1 VIQERIARIIK
12 TVRASDVATYLVFE
26 PVDGARTQANAERVV
41 FLRER
46 FSVFAFVFAPFWLL
60 RHRLWL
66 GFLLW
71 LVLFIAIT
79 MIGNLLG
86 FGPFSALAAMYFP
99 AFIFGL
105 EGVNFR
111 ARKLMRNGYK
121 DAGVVIAEDL
131 ETAERRFFEAWKNAP
146 ASDGAKSDYPYAPN
160 AAPPAYPETKLAVA
174 SAEQNV
180 IGMFPTPG
188 QR

>member
-1 VIQERIARIIK
+1 M
-12 TVRASDVATYLVFE
+12 ATFLVFE
-26 PVDGARTQANAERVV
+26 PADGARTQANAERVV

-46 FSVFAFVFAPFWLL
+46 FSVWAFVFTPFWLL

-66 GFLLW
+66 GFLIW

-86 FGPFSALAAMYFP
+86 FGPFSALAAWYVP
-99 AFIFGL
+99 AIIFGL
-105 EGVNFR
+105 EGMNFR
-111 ARKLMRNGYK
+111 VRKLLRNGYR

-131 ETAERRFFEAWKNAP
+131 ETAEQRFFATWK
-146 ASDGAKSDYPYAPN
+146 DTQQKSDQPYAPS
-160 AAPPAYPETKLAVA
+160 AAPLAYPDTKTAVA

>member
-1 VIQERIARIIK
+1 L
-12 TVRASDVATYLVFE
+12 ATFLVFE
-26 PVDGARTQANAERVV
+26 PADGARTQANAERIV

-46 FSVFAFVFAPFWLL
+46 FSVWAFIFTPFWLL

-66 GFLLW
+66 GFAVW
-71 LVLFIAIT
+71 LALFIAIT
-79 MIGNLLG
+79 FAGNLLG
-86 FGPFSALAAMYFP
+86 FGPFAALAALYAP
-99 AFIFGL
+99 SFIFGL

-111 ARKLMRNGYK
+111 ARKLLRTGYR

-131 ETAERRFFEAWKNAP
+131 ETAELRFFETWKSSPANAP
-146 ASDGAKSDYPYAPN
+146 VKSDYPYAPN
-160 AAPPAYPETKLAVA
+160 AAPPAFPDTKLAVA
-174 SAEQNV
+174 STEQNV

>member
-1 VIQERIARIIK
+1 M
-12 TVRASDVATYLVFE
+12 ATYLVFE
-26 PVDGARTQANAERVV
+26 PADGVRTQANADRVV

-46 FSVFAFVFAPFWLL
+46 FAVFAFVFTPFWLL

-66 GFLLW
+66 GFLVW
-71 LVLFIAIT
+71 LALFVAIA

-86 FGPFSALAAMYFP
+86 FGPYSALAAMYFP
-99 AFIFGL
+99 AFLFGL
-105 EGVNFR
+105 EGVNLR
-111 ARKLMRNGYK
+111 ARKLMRKGYR

-131 ETAERRFFEAWKNAP
+131 ETAEHRFFETWKDAT
-146 ASDGAKSDYPYAPN
+146 ASEPVKSDFPYAPN
-160 AAPPAYPETKLAVA
+160 AAPLGFPDTKLAVA
-174 SAEQNV
+174 SAEQQV

>member
-1 VIQERIARIIK
+1 M
-12 TVRASDVATYLVFE
+12 
-26 PVDGARTQANAERVV
+26 QADAERVV

-46 FSVFAFVFAPFWLL
+46 FSAFAFVFTPLWLL

-66 GFLLW
+66 AFLVW
-71 LVLFIAIT
+71 LILFIAIT
-79 MIGNLLG
+79 MLGNLLG

-99 AFIFGL
+99 GFIFGL
-105 EGVNFR
+105 EGVNLR
-111 ARKLMRNGYK
+111 ARKLMRKGYR

-131 ETAERRFFEAWKNAP
+131 ETAERRFFETWKNAP
-146 ASDGAKSDYPYAPN
+146 VETPVKSDYPYAPN
-160 AAPPAYPETKLAVA
+160 TAPPAYPDTKLTAA
-174 SAEQNV
+174 STEQSV

>member
-1 VIQERIARIIK
+1 M
-12 TVRASDVATYLVFE
+12 ATYLVFE
-26 PVDGARTQANAERVV
+26 PADGARTQANAERVV

-46 FSVFAFVFAPFWLL
+46 FSVFAFVFTPFWLL

-71 LVLFIAIT
+71 LTLFIAIT
-79 MIGNLLG
+79 VLGSLLG
-86 FGPFSALAAMYFP
+86 FGAFSALAALYVP
-99 AFIFGL
+99 SFIFGL

-111 ARKLMRNGYK
+111 ARKLLRNGYRE
-121 DAGVVIAEDL
+121 AGVVIAEDL
-131 ETAERRFFEAWKNAP
+131 ETAELRFFESWKTAGTVPDAP
-146 ASDGAKSDYPYAPN
+146 MKSDHPYAPN
-160 AAPPAYPETKLAVA
+160 AAPPAYPHTKLALA
-174 SAEQNV
+174 STEQNV

>member
-1 VIQERIARIIK
+1 M
-12 TVRASDVATYLVFE
+12 ATYLVFE
-26 PVDGARTQANAERVV
+26 PADGARTQANAERVV

-46 FSVFAFVFAPFWLL
+46 FSVFAFVFTPFWLL

-71 LVLFIAIT
+71 LTLFIAIT
-79 MIGNLLG
+79 VLGSLLG
-86 FGPFSALAAMYFP
+86 FGAFSALAALYVP
-99 AFIFGL
+99 SFIFGL

-111 ARKLMRNGYK
+111 ARKLLRNGYRE
-121 DAGVVIAEDL
+121 AGVVIAEDL
-131 ETAERRFFEAWKNAP
+131 ETAELRFFETWKAAAP
-146 ASDGAKSDYPYAPN
+146 GASVKSDDPYRPET
-160 AAPPAYPETKLAVA
+160 APPAYPDTKLALA
-174 SAEQNV
+174 STEQNV

>member
-1 VIQERIARIIK
+1 M
-12 TVRASDVATYLVFE
+12 ATYLVFE
-26 PVDGARTQANAERVV
+26 PQDGGRTQANAERVV

-66 GFLLW
+66 GFAIW
-71 LVLFIAIT
+71 LVLFLAIGT
-79 MIGNLLG
+79 IGALLG
-86 FGPFSALAAMYFP
+86 FGPYTAIAAWYVP
-99 AFIFGL
+99 AILFGL

-111 ARKLMRNGYK
+111 ARKLLKKNR

-131 ETAERRFFEAWKNAP
+131 ETAERRFFETWKSAP
-146 ASDGAKSDYPYAPN
+146 VNSDTPYAPN
-160 AAPPAYPETKLAVA
+160 AAPPAYPDTKFAVA
-174 SAEQNV
+174 NTEQNV

>member
-1 VIQERIARIIK
+1 M
-12 TVRASDVATYLVFE
+12 ATFLVFE
-26 PVDGARTQANAERVV
+26 PADGARTQANAERVV
-41 FLRER
+41 FLREK
-46 FSVFAFVFAPFWLL
+46 FSMWAFVFTPFWLL

-71 LVLFIAIT
+71 LAAFALINIA
-79 MIGNLLG
+79 GSKLG
-86 FGPFSALAAMYFP
+86 FGPYASLAASFFP
-99 AFIFGL
+99 SLLFGMEAVSL
-105 EGVNFR
+105 R
-111 ARKLMRNGYK
+111 SRKLLRQGYR

-131 ETAERRFFEAWKNAP
+131 DSAELRFFETWKAAP
-146 ASDGAKSDYPYAPN
+146 AADAAKGYRSLASN
-160 AAPPAYPETKLAVA
+160 AASAYPDAKFAAA

>member
-1 VIQERIARIIK
+1 L
-12 TVRASDVATYLVFE
+12 ATYLAFE
-26 PVDGARTQANAERVV
+26 PADGARNQSNAERVV

-46 FSVFAFVFAPFWLL
+46 FSVFAFVFTPFWLL

-66 GFLLW
+66 GFLIW
-71 LVLFIAIT
+71 LVSFIAIT
-79 MIGNLLG
+79 VIGSRLG
-86 FGPFSALAAMYFP
+86 FGPYAALAAMYFP
-99 AFIFGL
+99 ALVFGF
-105 EGVNFR
+105 EGVNLR
-111 ARKLMRNGYK
+111 ARKLLRRGFR

-131 ETAERRFFEAWKNAP
+131 ETAERRFFENWKNASVP
-146 ASDGAKSDYPYAPN
+146 DPVKSDNPYAPN
-160 AAPPAYPETKLAVA
+160 AAPPAYPDTKLAAA

>member
-1 VIQERIARIIK
+1 M
-12 TVRASDVATYLVFE
+12 ATYLVFE
-26 PVDGARTQANAERVV
+26 PADGARTQSNAERVV

-46 FSVFAFVFAPFWLL
+46 FSVFAFVFTPFWLL

-66 GFLLW
+66 GFLIW
-71 LVLFIAIT
+71 LVLFAAIT
-79 MIGNLLG
+79 FVGSKLG
-86 FGPFSALAAMYFP
+86 FGPYAALAAMYFP
-99 AFIFGL
+99 SLLFGL
-105 EGVNFR
+105 EAANLR
-111 ARKLMRNGYK
+111 SRKLVRNGLR

-131 ETAERRFFEAWKNAP
+131 ETAERRFFESWKNAS
-146 ASDGAKSDYPYAPN
+146 ASGAVKSDNPYSPNVAP
-160 AAPPAYPETKLAVA
+160 AAYPDTKLAVA

>member
-1 VIQERIARIIK
+1 M
-12 TVRASDVATYLVFE
+12 ATYLVFE
-26 PVDGARTQANAERVV
+26 PADGMRTQQNAERVV
-41 FLRER
+41 FLREK
-46 FSVFAFVFAPFWLL
+46 FSAWAFVFTPFWLL

-66 GFLLW
+66 GFLVW

-86 FGPFSALAAMYFP
+86 FGPYSALAAMYFP

-105 EGVNFR
+105 EGVNLR
-111 ARKLMRNGYK
+111 ARKLMRKGYR
-121 DAGVVIAEDL
+121 DAAVVIAEDL
-131 ETAERRFFEAWKNAP
+131 ETAERRFFETWKNAP
-146 ASDGAKSDYPYAPN
+146 SEAPMKSDHPSAPN
-160 AAPPAYPETKLAVA
+160 ASPPAYPETKLAVA
-174 SAEQNV
+174 SAERNV

>member
-1 VIQERIARIIK
+1 M
-12 TVRASDVATYLVFE
+12 ATYLVFE
-26 PVDGARTQANAERVV
+26 PADGARTQANAERVV

-46 FSVFAFVFAPFWLL
+46 FSVFAFVFTPFWLL

-71 LVLFIAIT
+71 LFLFIVT
-79 MIGNLLG
+79 TVIGNLLG
-86 FGPFSALAAMYFP
+86 FGPFSALAALYFP
-99 AFIFGL
+99 SVIFGF
-105 EGVNFR
+105 EGVNLR
-111 ARKLMRNGYK
+111 ARKLMRNGYR

-131 ETAERRFFEAWKNAP
+131 ETAERRFFETWKSAP
-146 ASDGAKSDYPYAPN
+146 PPDGVKTDYPYAPN
-160 AAPPAYPETKLAVA
+160 AAPPAFPDTKLAVA
-174 SAEQNV
+174 STEQNV

>member
-1 VIQERIARIIK
+1 M
-12 TVRASDVATYLVFE
+12 ATFLVFE
-26 PVDGARTQANAERVV
+26 PADGARTQANAERVV

-46 FSVFAFVFAPFWLL
+46 FSVWAFVFTPFWLL

-66 GFLLW
+66 GFLIW

-86 FGPFSALAAMYFP
+86 FGPFSALAAWYVP
-99 AFIFGL
+99 AIIFGL
-105 EGVNFR
+105 EGMNFR
-111 ARKLMRNGYK
+111 VRKLLRNGYR

-131 ETAERRFFEAWKNAP
+131 ETAEQRFFATWKDAQQ
-146 ASDGAKSDYPYAPN
+146 KSDQPYAPN
-160 AAPPAYPETKLAVA
+160 AAPLAYPDTKTAVA